1 MKDKSYYYYEEG
13 FGKPNPFLYV
23 YNIIIINMKL
33 KKAKSL
39 LNELF
44 EQYLERI
51 EENTDENND
60 TDFETEE
67 ELMTDFFTYLE
78 SSFGDL
84 R

>member
-1 MKDKSYYYYEEG
+1 MKFKEAED
-13 FGKPNPFLYV
+13 
-23 YNIIIINMKL
+23 
-33 KKAKSL
+33 L

-60 TDFETEE
+60 TNFENEE
-67 ELMTDFFTYLE
+67 ELMVDFFIYLE

>member
-1 MKDKSYYYYEEG
+1 MK
-13 FGKPNPFLYV
+13 F
-23 YNIIIINMKL
+23 

-51 EENTDENND
+51 EENTDDNND
-60 TDFETEE
+60 TNFENEE

-78 SSFGDL
+78 SSFGEL

>member
-23 YNIIIINMKL
+23 YNMKF

-39 LNELF
+39 LSELF

-67 ELMTDFFTYLE
+67 ELITDFFTYLE

>member
-1 MKDKSYYYYEEG
+1 MK
-13 FGKPNPFLYV
+13 F
-23 YNIIIINMKL
+23 

-51 EENTDENND
+51 EENTDENNN
-60 TDFETEE
+60 TDFENEE